1 MANTRL
7 FLDMDGV
14 FCDFERGAQEHTGD
28 LSSRDYPDEEFWPL
42 IMKTPFFQT
51 LHPMQNAMDL
61 WSGVQ
66 AFLEKSGQRIP
77 IFLTG
82 CPKDPFRKAAEAGK
96 EAWIRKHF
104 LKEGGHIHTLSVPVE
119 AGFDEDAVALSAAAE
134 ELLKKAGHNDIIL
147 IFCRPDQKYF
157 FTMATP
163 IPILLDDR
171 ERTGPLW
178 KSVRKDAIFLHH
190 LSMPKKKANYMNK
203 KRRDTLSENAVKNSV
218 KYLETM
224 KGGKLSSRQTKKRRQ
239 Y

>member
-1 MANTRL
+1 
-7 FLDMDGV
+7 MDGV

-28 LSSRDYPDEEFWPL
+28 LSSRDYPDDEFWPL

-61 WSGVQ
+61 WNGVQ

-134 ELLKKAGHNDIIL
+134 ELLKKAGHNDIIM

-157 FTMATP
+157 FDNFNWA
-163 IPILLDDR
+163 
-171 ERTGPLW
+171 
-178 KSVRKDAIFLHH
+178 V
-190 LSMPKKKANYMNK
+190 NK
-203 KRRDTLSENAVKNSV
+203 YFSDNFYGFFYYDFFDYFFRRLMKEFINFFFRVSAVALTAS
-218 KYLETM
+218 
-224 KGGKLSSRQTKKRRQ
+224 SSRVSVVFFVCSSAIC
-239 Y
+239 